1 MRKLMAAVAAMSLIG
16 VSGCGYHF
24 AASGSGLPAQAK
36 TIYVERFGN
45 KSRYTGI
52 NDQFMRYLRDQIA
65 DHKRLEL
72 VESASQADLVLRGDI
87 LYSGTQPISFNSV
100 NEPTQY
106 DQTISAD
113 ATLTD
118 THTRKVLWNS
128 HGITATQ
135 HYSYVSQTV
144 VTTSPYF
151 LQQNLRS
158 QDIAALPDI
167 QVAQTQ
173 SASSQDQMMTE
184 LAQNLYAS
192 MSEGF

>member
-1 MRKLMAAVAAMSLIG
+1 MRILMAVVAAVSVVG
-16 VSGCGYHF
+16 VGGCGYHF
-24 AASGSGLPAQAK
+24 AAEGSGLPAQAK

-45 KSRYTGI
+45 KSRFTGI
-52 NDQFMRYLRDQIA
+52 NDEFMRYLRDEIA

-72 VESASQADLVLRGDI
+72 VDSASQADLVLRGDI
-87 LYSGTQPISFNSV
+87 LFSGTQPISFNSV

-118 THTRKVLWNS
+118 THSRQVLWSS
-128 HGITATQ
+128 HGVTATQ

-144 VTTSPYF
+144 VTTSPIF

-173 SASSQDQMMTE
+173 SASSKQQMMTE